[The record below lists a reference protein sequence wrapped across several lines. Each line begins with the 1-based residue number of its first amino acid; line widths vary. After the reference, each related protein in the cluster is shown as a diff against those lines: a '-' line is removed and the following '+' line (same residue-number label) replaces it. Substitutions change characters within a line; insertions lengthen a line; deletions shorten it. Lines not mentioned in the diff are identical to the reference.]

1 MPMKSREQDLALL
14 ESAALQTESME
25 RVAEKCFDD
34 TYDAAEK
41 SGSVAGVTATHE
53 FGQWM
58 AARAE
63 TDAAWG
69 RWAQVKQAAES

>member
-1 MPMKSREQDLALL
+1 MKSTEQDLALL
-14 ESAALQTESME
+14 ESAALMTESME
-25 RVAEKCFDD
+25 LI
-34 TYDAAEK
+34 AEK
-41 SGSVAGVTATHE
+41 SFDETYEAAEQNGSVAGVTATHE

-69 RWAQVKQAAES
+69 RWAELKHATEN

>member
-1 MPMKSREQDLALL
+1 MKSLEQDLALL
-14 ESAALQTESME
+14 ESAALHTESME
-25 RVAEKCFDD
+25 LIAEKSFDE
-34 TYDAAEK
+34 TYDAAER
-41 SGSVAGVTATHE
+41 SGSVAAVTATHE

-69 RWAQVKQAAES
+69 RWAQAKQATES